1 MKSSSFETQ
10 IMGNTKHISFITLKG
25 TIKVALRFYKG
36 ALQINMMTKL
46 MKFLSI
52 YQYLFPV

>member
-10 IMGNTKHISFITLKG
+10 IMGNTKHISFITSKG
-25 TIKVALRFYKG
+25 TLKVAY
-36 ALQINMMTKL
+36 MMAKL
-46 MKFLSI
+46 MKFLTI